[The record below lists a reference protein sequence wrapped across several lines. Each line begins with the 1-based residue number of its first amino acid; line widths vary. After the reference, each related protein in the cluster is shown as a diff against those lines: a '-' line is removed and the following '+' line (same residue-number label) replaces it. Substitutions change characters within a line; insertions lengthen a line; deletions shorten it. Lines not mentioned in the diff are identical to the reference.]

1 MDWHLPEGM
10 ANRTAYFD
18 PEIDYWHVPI
28 MRNEE
33 EVERPADQNTLTER
47 YAQEAVTFIESHPDQ
62 PFFLYLPHTMPHMPL
77 FRSEA
82 FEGHSSAGTY
92 GDVIEEV
99 DSAVGRVLETL
110 KRLELAANTLVVFTS
125 DNGPWTSFETHGGSA
140 GPLRHGKG
148 TTFEGGMRV
157 PAIFWWPG
165 TIEPGVT
172 QAIGSAMDLFTT
184 SISLA
189 GGVVPTDRPI
199 DGVDI
204 SPVLFGTGTTPRDT
218 MAYYRMGELFAFRQG
233 AYKVHFVTE
242 GRYGLPPARTDHD
255 PPLLFDLSVDP
266 GERYDISAEQPAT
279 VTALVAAAERY
290 QANMTMAEPLFDRRG
305 G

>member
-1 MDWHLPEGM
+1 
-10 ANRTAYFD
+10 
-18 PEIDYWHVPI
+18 
-28 MRNEE
+28 
-33 EVERPADQNTLTER
+33 
-47 YAQEAVTFIESHPDQ
+47 
-62 PFFLYLPHTMPHMPL
+62 
-77 FRSEA
+77 
-82 FEGHSSAGTY
+82 
-92 GDVIEEV
+92 
-99 DSAVGRVLETL
+99 
-110 KRLELAANTLVVFTS
+110 
-125 DNGPWTSFETHGGSA
+125 
-140 GPLRHGKG
+140 
-148 TTFEGGMRV
+148 
-157 PAIFWWPG
+157 
-165 TIEPGVT
+165 
-172 QAIGSAMDLFTT
+172 
-184 SISLA
+184 
-189 GGVVPTDRPI
+189 VPTDRPI